1 MKKISLLSIFIFL
14 VLNSIFAV
22 TYDNLYVVGN
32 ACSAGWNPDGALVM
46 VQESE
51 NTFTWSGPL
60 KKDNGNQ
67 ERFKL
72 LTARSWTTSLTCNL
86 EKAGHQ
92 IITSGGEYDLYIKLE
107 TDGKPDNAFQVAET
121 GIYTIEVNTSSMKMK
136 CTKIADYEDPNLVF
150 TKEKLLEIGSTNHRK
165 RETVSLSYFPAWC
178 GRERLRQ

>member
-1 MKKISLLSIFIFL
+1 M
-14 VLNSIFAV
+14 
-22 TYDNLYVVGN
+22 VGN

-51 NTFTWSGPL
+51 NIFTWSGPL

-107 TDGKPDNAFQVAET
+107 TDSKPDNAFQVAET

-150 TKEKLLEIGSTNHRK
+150 TKETFHSTSEGSLNYRKLEPPTIEKGKQYPLVIFLHG
-165 RETVSLSYFPAWC
+165 A
-178 GRERLRQ
+178 GERLRQ